1 EQRTAAVQSEIA
13 ARIATEQKLRASE
26 ELFRLLLD
34 GIKDYAVYMLDP
46 EGRVASWNVGAAR
59 IKGYSTEEILGK
71 HISCFYTAEDREAGM
86 PVRTLQCNR
95 HGPLRGTRITGPQRR
110 LYLLGPRCDP
120 PHLRRLG
127 EAPRFLQSS
136 ARRHGAQ
143 T

>member
-1 EQRTAAVQSEIA
+1 
-13 ARIATEQKLRASE
+13 
-26 ELFRLLLD
+26 
-34 GIKDYAVYMLDP
+34 MPDP
-46 EGRVASWNVGAAR
+46 EGRVAGWRVGAAR

-86 PVRTLQCNR
+86 PVRTLQSAIATGR
-95 HGPLRGTRITGPQRR
+95 FEGHGITGPQRR

-143 T
+143 TGGGSAA